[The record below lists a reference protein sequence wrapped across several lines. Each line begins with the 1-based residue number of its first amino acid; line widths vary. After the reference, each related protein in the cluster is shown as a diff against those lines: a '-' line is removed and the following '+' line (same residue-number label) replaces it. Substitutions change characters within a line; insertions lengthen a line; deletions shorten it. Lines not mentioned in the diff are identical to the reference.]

1 MAGIPRKNAM
11 GIPSHRDSRSGGS
24 RAIRSRS
31 AVEAG
36 WDFEY
41 SVHKTLPSTL
51 AVGPSRCIPKII
63 DLLHLRDGF
72 KVLDLGCG
80 NGRHAIFFAQR
91 GCNVRALDISG
102 YALSVAKRKV
112 EAQGLWD
119 RVEFHHGCALR
130 GLPQIPQGFDLILDS
145 YMSCHI
151 MDSAE
156 RKTLFKAVQQALS
169 PTGVFVSFG
178 ISLQDS
184 FYRAHVKRLAGL
196 HATVCDP
203 ITSIEK
209 LLVSEEYFR
218 TELQPLFDLQ
228 RIACLPMSDTIRHRE
243 YDKEAI
249 YLVGTSNA
257 R

>member
-1 MAGIPRKNAM
+1 MAGIPRKHGM
-11 GIPSHRDSRSGGS
+11 GTPSYRDSRSGRS

-36 WDFEY
+36 WDLEY

-51 AVGPSRCIPKII
+51 ASGPSRCIPKII

-80 NGRHAIFFAQR
+80 NGRHSVFFAQR

-102 YALSVAKRKV
+102 YALTVAKRKV

-119 RVEFHHGCALR
+119 RVEFHHGCALE
-130 GLPQIPQGFDLILDS
+130 GLPQVPEGFDLILDS

-151 MDSAE
+151 LDGAE
-156 RKTLFKAVQQALS
+156 RKALFKVVQRALS
-169 PTGVFVSFG
+169 PTGLFVSFG

-184 FYRAHVKRLAGL
+184 FYRAHAKRLAGL

-209 LLVSEEYFR
+209 LLVTEEYFR
-218 TELQPLFDLQ
+218 AELQPLFNLH
-228 RIACLPMSDTIRHRE
+228 RVACLPMSDTIRQRE

-249 YLVGTSNA
+249 YLVATSNE